1 MRGLR
6 EDSPAL
12 FRKAPE
18 TASTAP
24 AAATPTHA
32 TTLPDVGVARHARA
46 NRAGRIQLGF
56 AAAAV
61 AALVLGSTVAV
72 TSALAGPQVDSGA
85 VIGAPSSADVG
96 RSLEAIVG
104 AVGESPD
111 GGPDTVAPPVASLPV
126 PGQQA
131 APAAVAICDEP
142 AVVGALSSGTDADV
156 IAAVGGGEEFRAAIA
171 TGTAPCLNLT
181 ESARTWVVVN
191 KTMSLAPVDYA
202 PAPLAKAEGVRD
214 AGGGHLRAD
223 AAAAL
228 TQLAAA
234 ASAEGA
240 GTLALNS
247 GYRPYTMQVSTYD
260 GYVRSLGADGADL
273 TSARPGYSEH
283 QTGLAADVVACSG
296 SCGGLE
302 TFAGTAQAAWVAE
315 NSWRYGYVVRYE
327 DGQTA
332 TTGYEWEP
340 WHLRYIGTDLAA
352 AYHDGGFHSLEA
364 FFALPASPDYVD

>member
-1 MRGLR
+1 M
-6 EDSPAL
+6 
-12 FRKAPE
+12 
-18 TASTAP
+18 
-24 AAATPTHA
+24 
-32 TTLPDVGVARHARA
+32 
-46 NRAGRIQLGF
+46 
-56 AAAAV
+56 
-61 AALVLGSTVAV
+61 
-72 TSALAGPQVDSGA
+72 
-85 VIGAPSSADVG
+85 
-96 RSLEAIVG
+96 
-104 AVGESPD
+104 
-111 GGPDTVAPPVASLPV
+111 
-126 PGQQA
+126 
-131 APAAVAICDEP
+131 
-142 AVVGALSSGTDADV
+142 

-302 TFAGTAQAAWVAE
+302 TFAGTAQARLGCRELLALRIRRPIRRRADGDDRLRVGAVA
-315 NSWRYGYVVRYE
+315 SAVTSAPTWRPRIT
-327 DGQTA
+327 TA
-332 TTGYEWEP
+332 VFTASKP
-340 WHLRYIGTDLAA
+340 S
-352 AYHDGGFHSLEA
+352 SLCPRPPITSISPTPQIA
-364 FFALPASPDYVD
+364 VLSFA